1 MYTPKPAPENLS
13 VQILWAELN
22 EIKSVL
28 QRLLT
33 DQVTFGTT
41 YSEPQKPESGRTYY
55 ADGVSWNPGSGEG
68 PYIYLQDE
76 WWPLIEW
83 TGIRRPRPG
92 LLTLTSYAPDVH
104 KDGVYIA
111 IPAAT
116 LTLTGFGN
124 TCGGYFSQDL
134 TFWDCGATTWD
145 AGATV
150 WDEYVGE
157 YPKPGGLRFTGF
169 APATRTHT
177 PFNRPIDAT
186 SMAFTPYAPTVIKD
200 KLETIGNGNLILT
213 SSAPSVS
220 VTP

>member
-13 VQILWAELN
+13 VQILWSELN

-33 DQVTFGTT
+33 DQVSLGVT
-41 YSEPQKPESGRTYY
+41 YGEPQKPQSGRIYY
-55 ADGVSWNPGSGEG
+55 ADGTTWNPGSGEG

-76 WWPLIEW
+76 WWPLIDW
-83 TGIRRPRPG
+83 IGIKRPRPAQ
-92 LLTLTSYAPDVH
+92 LTLTSYAPYAH
-104 KDGVYIA
+104 KAGVYLS
-111 IPAAT
+111 IPATT
-116 LTLTGFGN
+116 LTLRGLGN
-124 TCGGYFSQDL
+124 LCGGYYAETL
-134 TFWDCGATTWD
+134 TFWDCKETTWD
-145 AGATV
+145 GGATV
-150 WDEYVGE
+150 WDAYVGAF
-157 YPKPGGLRFTGF
+157 PRSRGLGLTSY

-177 PFNRPIDAT
+177 PYNRPIDAT
-186 SMAFTPYAPTVIKD
+186 SIAFATYAPTVIKD